1 METTI
6 SELLRVRGSTVHTVK
21 PDSTVIDALQTMAR
35 YKIGAVLVVNS
46 DGVPVG
52 IFSER
57 DFARKAAEQFPLPSE
72 TPIQELMTVDLV
84 TVTPAHTVQ
93 ECMASV
99 TDRRVRHLPVVE
111 EGRLLGIVSIGD
123 LVKAAIAEKEALI
136 NEKQSLIQKLEG
148 YISGTIS

>member
-6 SELLRVRGSTVHTVK
+6 GELLRVRGSNVHSVT
-21 PDSTVIDALQTMAR
+21 PESTLIEALQTMAR
-35 YKIGAVLVVNS
+35 YKIGAVLVVDN
-46 DGVPVG
+46 DGVPIG

-57 DFARKAAEQFPLPSE
+57 DFARKAAERYPLPAD
-72 TPIQELMTVDLV
+72 TAVRELMTVNLV
-84 TVTPAHTVQ
+84 TVKPTHTVQ

-99 TDRRVRHLPVVE
+99 TNRRVRHLPVVE
-111 EGRLLGIVSIGD
+111 EGRLLGIISIGD
-123 LVKAAIAEKEALI
+123 LVKASIAEKEALI